1 MYSLP
6 GAGGIDSHGCGH
18 ADRIS
23 GSYMPRVVAKTI
35 FAAAMAAGYGALMFF
50 LPDIAPL
57 AIFGGALHV
66 VLIYAIG
73 SD

>member
-1 MYSLP
+1 
-6 GAGGIDSHGCGH
+6 
-18 ADRIS
+18 
-23 GSYMPRVVAKTI
+23 MPRVVAKTI